1 MYINYF
7 FTGYSLLISLLCY
20 KFFYYKICC
29 FIFLTSVCFPSLKQ
43 FCSAELLGFKFTVP
57 CNVEEILSANYG
69 NKSKW
74 SVPVENGYHSNIDW
88 PNGVERSELDSPYT
102 VRFFH
107 KNGTIDVKRTV
118 SEINIY
124 YARFN
129 KTLYS
134 LPNDDYK
141 LL

>member
-1 MYINYF
+1 M
-7 FTGYSLLISLLCY
+7 
-20 KFFYYKICC
+20 KE
-29 FIFLTSVCFPSLKQ
+29 

-57 CNVEEILSANYG
+57 CNFEEILLANYG
-69 NKSKW
+69 DKSKW
-74 SVPVENGYHSNIDW
+74 SVPVEKDYVNKIDW
-88 PNGVERSELDSPYT
+88 ANGVERSELDSPYT

-107 KNGTIDVKRTV
+107 KNGTIDVERTL

-141 LL
+141 FL